1 MAEFRTVA
9 RRSALY
15 IPGSNARALEKA
27 RTLDADV
34 LIFDLED
41 AVHPE
46 RKDLA
51 RDQTMAALRQGGYR
65 AETVVRVNPLSDK
78 LGAADIKAAAR
89 SGCQAVLLPKVESA
103 KEVRDAALRL
113 AAAGAPE
120 NVVLWA
126 MIETPL
132 GVLRAQ
138 EIALSSPHLGCLVMG
153 TSDLVK
159 DLRARHSE
167 SRLAIMPSL
176 GLCLLAARAAG
187 LPILDGVH
195 LDLNDESGFLAACK
209 QGADMGFDGKT
220 LIHPKTI
227 EACNAA
233 FGPSPADVEWSRKVI
248 AAFEAAS
255 AKKEGV
261 IVVDGKLV
269 EQLHVDSAKRT
280 VAMADAIARKGAP
293 KGA

>member
-15 IPGSNARALEKA
+15 VPGANQRALDKA
-27 RTLDADV
+27 RDVDADV

-41 AVHPE
+41 AVHPD
-46 RKDLA
+46 RKDVA
-51 RDQTMAALRQGGYR
+51 RDQVIAALRKGGYR
-65 AETVVRVNPLSDK
+65 AETVVRVNPLGGK

-103 KEVRDAALRL
+103 KEMRDAALRL

-138 EIALSSPHLGCLVMG
+138 EIALSSPHLACLVMG

-167 SRLAIMPSL
+167 DRLAIMPSL

-195 LDLNDESGFLAACK
+195 LDLNDDAGFAAACR

-227 EACNAA
+227 AACNAA
-233 FGPSPADVEWSRKVI
+233 FGPSAADIDWSRKVI
-248 AAFEAAS
+248 AAFEAA
-255 AKKEGV
+255 AANHEGV

-269 EQLHVDSAKRT
+269 EHLHVESARRT
-280 VAMADAIARKGAP
+280 VALADAIAKRA
-293 KGA
+293 AA

>member
-1 MAEFRTVA
+1 MADFRTVA

-15 IPGSNARALEKA
+15 VPGANQRALDKA
-27 RTLDADV
+27 REVDADV

-41 AVHPE
+41 AVHPD

-51 RDQTMAALRQGGYR
+51 RDQVLAALRKGGYR
-65 AETVVRVNPLSDK
+65 AETVVRINPLSDK

-89 SGCQAVLLPKVESA
+89 SGCHAVLLPKVESA

-138 EIALSSPHLGCLVMG
+138 EIALSSPHLACLVMG

-167 SRLAIMPSL
+167 DRLAIMPSL

-195 LDLNDESGFLAACK
+195 LDLNDDAGFAAACR

-227 EACNAA
+227 AACNAA
-233 FGPSPADVEWSRKVI
+233 FGPSAADIEWSRKVI
-248 AAFEAAS
+248 AAFEAA
-255 AKKEGV
+255 AANHEGV

-269 EQLHVDSAKRT
+269 EHLHVESARRT
-280 VAMADAIARKGAP
+280 VALADAVAKRA
-293 KGA
+293 AH

>member
-1 MAEFRTVA
+1 MADFRTVA

-15 IPGSNARALEKA
+15 VPGSNARALDKA
-27 RTLDADV
+27 REIDADV
-34 LIFDLED
+34 VIFDLED

-46 RKDLA
+46 RKDVA
-51 RDQTMAALRQGGYR
+51 RDQVMGALRKGGYR
-65 AETVVRVNPLSDK
+65 AETVVRINPLSDK

-153 TSDLVK
+153 TSDLAK

-167 SRLAIMPSL
+167 DRLAIMPSL

-195 LDLNDESGFLAACK
+195 LDLNDDQGFAAACR

-227 EACNAA
+227 ATCNAA
-233 FGPSPADVEWSRKVI
+233 FGPSAADIDWSRKVI
-248 AAFEAAS
+248 DAFETAS
-255 AKKEGV
+255 ANREGV
-261 IVVDGKLV
+261 TVVDGKLV
-269 EQLHVDSAKRT
+269 EHLHVESARRT
-280 VAMADAIARKGAP
+280 VALADAIARRRVG
-293 KGA
+293 

>member
-15 IPGSNARALEKA
+15 VPGANQRAIDMARDV
-27 RTLDADV
+27 DADV

-41 AVHPE
+41 AVHPD
-46 RKDLA
+46 RKDVA
-51 RDQTMAALRQGGYR
+51 RDQVIAALRKGGYR
-65 AETVVRVNPLSDK
+65 AETVVRVNPLGGK

-103 KEVRDAALRL
+103 KEMRDAALRL

-138 EIALSSPHLGCLVMG
+138 EIALSSPHLACLVMG

-167 SRLAIMPSL
+167 DRLAIMPSL

-195 LDLNDESGFLAACK
+195 LDLNDDAGFAAACR

-227 EACNAA
+227 AACNAA
-233 FGPSPADVEWSRKVI
+233 FGPSAADIEWSRKVI
-248 AAFEAAS
+248 AAFEAA
-255 AKKEGV
+255 AANHEGV

-269 EQLHVDSAKRT
+269 EHLHVESARRT
-280 VAMADAIARKGAP
+280 VALADAIAKRA
-293 KGA
+293 AA

>member
-1 MAEFRTVA
+1 MADFRTVA

-15 IPGSNARALEKA
+15 VPGANQRALDKA
-27 RTLDADV
+27 REVDADV

-41 AVHPE
+41 AVHPD

-51 RDQTMAALRQGGYR
+51 RDQVLAALRKGGYR
-65 AETVVRVNPLSDK
+65 AETVVRINPLSDK

-89 SGCQAVLLPKVESA
+89 SGCHAVLLPKVESA

-138 EIALSSPHLGCLVMG
+138 EIALSSPHLACLVMG

-167 SRLAIMPSL
+167 DRLAIMPSL

-195 LDLNDESGFLAACK
+195 LDLNDDAGFAAACR

-227 EACNAA
+227 AACNAA
-233 FGPSPADVEWSRKVI
+233 FGPSAADIEWSRKVI
-248 AAFEAAS
+248 AAFEAA
-255 AKKEGV
+255 AANHEGV

-269 EQLHVDSAKRT
+269 EHLHVESARRT
-280 VAMADAIARKGAP
+280 VALADAIAKRA
-293 KGA
+293 AH

>member
-1 MAEFRTVA
+1 MADFRTVA

-15 IPGSNARALEKA
+15 VPGANQRALDKA
-27 RTLDADV
+27 REVDADV

-41 AVHPE
+41 AVHPD

-51 RDQTMAALRQGGYR
+51 RDQVIAALRKGGYR
-65 AETVVRVNPLSDK
+65 AETVVRINPLSDK

-138 EIALSSPHLGCLVMG
+138 EIALSSPHLACLVMG

-167 SRLAIMPSL
+167 DRLAIMPSL

-195 LDLNDESGFLAACK
+195 LDLNDDAGFAAACR

-227 EACNAA
+227 AACNAA
-233 FGPSPADVEWSRKVI
+233 FGPSAADIEWSRKVI
-248 AAFEAAS
+248 SAFEAA
-255 AKKEGV
+255 AANHEGV

-269 EQLHVDSAKRT
+269 EHLHVESARRT
-280 VAMADAIARKGAP
+280 VALADAIAKRA
-293 KGA
+293 AH

>member
-15 IPGSNARALEKA
+15 VPGANQRALDKA
-27 RTLDADV
+27 RDVDADV

-41 AVHPE
+41 AVHPD
-46 RKDLA
+46 RKDVA
-51 RDQTMAALRQGGYR
+51 RDQVIAALRKGGYR
-65 AETVVRVNPLSDK
+65 AETVVRVNPLGGK

-103 KEVRDAALRL
+103 KEMRDAALRL

-138 EIALSSPHLGCLVMG
+138 EIALSSPHLACLVMG

-167 SRLAIMPSL
+167 DRLAIMPSL

-195 LDLNDESGFLAACK
+195 LDLNDDAGFAAACR

-227 EACNAA
+227 AACNAA
-233 FGPSPADVEWSRKVI
+233 FGPSAADIEWSRKVI
-248 AAFEAAS
+248 AAFEAA
-255 AKKEGV
+255 AANHEGV

-269 EQLHVDSAKRT
+269 EHLHVESARRT
-280 VAMADAIARKGAP
+280 VALADAIAKRA
-293 KGA
+293 AA